1 MTIIAPI
8 NVKTGSTLELLSGKI
23 LELNMAAFLKY
34 GYVLCYRDGYIIG
47 NETSTGEYAK
57 LSEGELFKR

>member
-1 MTIIAPI
+1 M
-8 NVKTGSTLELLSGKI
+8 
-23 LELNMAAFLKY
+23 NMAAFLKY

-47 NETSTGEYAK
+47 SETSTGEYVK